1 MIQSPSSKAD
11 PAETEGGRKSVLWLD
26 GVSKI
31 YRTGDF
37 TVTALKDVNFH
48 VHGGEIVA
56 VMGPSGSGK
65 TTLLTIAGALLRPS
79 VGRVQI
85 CGIDVTNMGESQLAT
100 VRRQK
105 VGFVYQS
112 FNLLE
117 ALTATENV
125 RLVIQNHMK
134 NSNKEAAH
142 RARELLEMFGLAHRL
157 NSLPKKMSDGEKQRV
172 AIARALAKD
181 PELLLADE
189 PTANLDARRGQEVMG
204 LLREKAS
211 ELHKAVVVV
220 SHDNRIRQFADRVV
234 WLEDGTIRDE
244 DTHSVGA

>member
-1 MIQSPSSKAD
+1 LIQSPSSRAD
-11 PAETEGGRKSVLWLD
+11 PDQAHDGRKSVLHLE

-31 YRTGDF
+31 YRTGEF
-37 TVTALKDVNFH
+37 TVTALSEVNFQ

-65 TTLLTIAGALLRPS
+65 TTLLTIAGALLRPTT
-79 VGRVQI
+79 GRVQI
-85 CGIDVTNMGESQLAT
+85 CDIDITNMGESQLAAI
-100 VRRQK
+100 RRQK

-117 ALTATENV
+117 SLTAIENV
-125 RLVIQNHMK
+125 RLVIQNHMQ
-134 NSNKEAAH
+134 NSRKEASN
-142 RARELLEMFGLAHRL
+142 RARELLEMIGLGHRL

-189 PTANLDARRGQEVMG
+189 PTANLDARRGHEVMG
-204 LLREKAS
+204 LLRDKAV
-211 ELHKAVVVV
+211 ELNKAVVVV
-220 SHDNRIRQFADRVV
+220 SHDNRIREFAQRIV
-234 WLEDGTIRDE
+234 WLEDGMIRDE